1 VFETEAPQT
10 ALPRLPRAE
19 ATAAIPADS
28 QHQPGQPR
36 PGEIFARMAA
46 VMADIGAVGKD
57 RQAPAA
63 AGGYAFRGIDDMYN
77 AVQPAMVKNGVF
89 CTPQL
94 VRETVEKVQTAQGK
108 PSIHVVVVVDHV
120 FHAPDGSNV
129 TTTTIGEALD
139 LSDKAAN
146 KAMSAAFKYALM
158 QTFCIPVEGGSVDSE
173 QDHHEIG
180 SGPAPAARPAAAAP
194 AKAAPP
200 AKNKI
205 MGSKCLEELDAM
217 TRDLPNKAALQ
228 AGWCKHFN
236 VATMNDLTTEQVRGI
251 AAKVLSKIT
260 ADMPNLADLEAGWCA
275 HFKVKTMSELT
286 TGQIAAIALKAKK
299 MIAAA
304 AAEPREPGQEG

>member
-1 VFETEAPQT
+1 VPETETPQT
-10 ALPRLPRAE
+10 APACEQHLPAP
-19 ATAAIPADS
+19 PS
-28 QHQPGQPR
+28 
-36 PGEIFARMAA
+36 PGEIYARMAA

-180 SGPAPAARPAAAAP
+180 SGPAPAAAAARPAAAAP
-194 AKAAPP
+194 AQAAPP
-200 AKNKI
+200 AKNKV

-217 TRDLPNKAALQ
+217 IRDLPNKAALQ
-228 AGWCKHFN
+228 AAWCKHFN

-260 ADMPNLADLEAGWCA
+260 AGMPNLPDLEAGWCA
-275 HFKVKTMSELT
+275 HFKVATMNDLT

-304 AAEPREPGQEG
+304 ADAPQREPGEEG